1 MEPECKSVE
10 RLALNMAPNCHS
22 PRRAPRVASLSK
34 AEDKRRFGSGC
45 IRLQSPCHACAHAR
59 VALKDEPPPRSLSQH
74 IHTVFRRALY
84 EAARSHVSPRAA
96 GFRGIES
103 ADGGVVQSPSMMY
116 SCSAVCLPDNLRS
129 QYPEANLKPLSLS
142 PRVEM

>member
-1 MEPECKSVE
+1 MQIGRTSCIKYGTK
-10 RLALNMAPNCHS
+10 L
-22 PRRAPRVASLSK
+22 SLSSPS
-34 AEDKRRFGSGC
+34 AQSGF
-45 IRLQSPCHACAHAR
+45 
-59 VALKDEPPPRSLSQH
+59 ALKSRGQAALWQRLHQIAKSLSRLCSCTSGTEGRTAPRSLSQH

-84 EAARSHVSPRAA
+84 GAARSHVSPRAA